1 MTNAGFQTVAWAE
14 RTNIYEVNTR
24 QYTPEGTFT
33 AFRAHLPRLR
43 DMGVETLW
51 FMPVTPISSKGRKG
65 ILGSYYACSSYRA
78 INPEFGTMEDFKSL
92 VREAQ
97 GMGMRVLID
106 WVANHTGQDHEW
118 TETHPDFYLKNED
131 GQFYD
136 AHGWDDVIDLN
147 YRNPEMRLA
156 MINSMAWWIRETGI
170 DGFRCDMAMLTP
182 VDFWMQARTSLEP
195 IRKLFWLAELDPLD
209 NPDYM
214 AVFDCAYC
222 WTWMHETRKFIQHP
236 AARNLG
242 ALRETIFRYVRLV
255 RPDARPAW
263 FTSNHD
269 ENSWNGTEYEKYGVM
284 APSLAVF
291 SCTWP
296 GIPLLYSGQE
306 LPNHKRLAFFDR
318 DPIQWSHEL
327 QLHRFYQVLFRL
339 RLSHP
344 AMQEVQQSPGA
355 FMLDHDQMAH
365 VLAFQRCTDQ
375 ATVLVFLNWSDHEMD
390 IQFNGLRNPG
400 VYQEI
405 FTGAFA
411 DFGINGTI
419 RMESWGY
426 QVWTSGE
433 DR

>member
-1 MTNAGFQTVAWAE
+1 MNEGFKAPAWAE

-24 QYTPEGTFT
+24 QYTPEGTFE

-51 FMPVTPISSKGRKG
+51 FMPVTPISVKGRKG
-65 ILGSYYACSSYRA
+65 SLGSYYACSSYRA
-78 INPEFGTMEDFKSL
+78 INPEFGSMENFRQL
-92 VREAQ
+92 VQEAQ

-118 TETHPDFYLKNED
+118 TALNPDFYLKNEA

-147 YRNPEMRLA
+147 YQNPEMRLA
-156 MINSMAWWIRETGI
+156 MIDSMAWWIRETGI

-182 VDFWMQARTSLEP
+182 VDFWIQARTALEP

-214 AVFDCAYC
+214 AVFDAAYS
-222 WTWMHETRKFIQHP
+222 WTWMHETRKFIQDP
-236 AARNLG
+236 AARNLHP
-242 ALRETIFRYVRLV
+242 LHECMFRYGQLW

-269 ENSWNGTEYEKYGVM
+269 ENSWNGTEYDKYGVM

-296 GIPLLYSGQE
+296 GVPLLYSGQE
-306 LPNHKRLAFFDR
+306 LPNYKRLEFFDR
-318 DPIQWSHEL
+318 DPIQWDHEP
-327 QLHRFYQVLFRL
+327 QLHRFYQILFRL
-339 RLSHP
+339 RQVHP
-344 AMQEVQQSPGA
+344 AMHNAQQHPNDLLLEHNQTS
-355 FMLDHDQMAH
+355 H
-365 VLAFQRCTDQ
+365 VLAFQRCSES
-375 ATVLVFLNWSDHEMD
+375 AAILVFLNWSDYAWDLD
-390 IQFNGLRNPG
+390 IRSIAHPG
-400 VYQEI
+400 GYQEI
-405 FTGAFA
+405 FTETQMVFGASA
-411 DFGINGTI
+411 SICV
-419 RMESWGY
+419 EPWGY
-426 QVWTSGE
+426 QVWTRME
-433 DR
+433 A